1 MTKYKE
7 TSIMLSTDFSTETL
21 KVRRERH
28 YIFKMM
34 KQKNLQPRIFYP
46 ARLLL
51 RFDGEIKSISNKLKL
66 RKFSTTQPALQKM
79 LKELL

>member
-34 KQKNLQPRIFYP
+34 KQKNLQPRTLYLSF
-46 ARLLL
+46 
-51 RFDGEIKSISNKLKL
+51 RFDEKSKAFQTSK
-66 RKFSTTQPALQKM
+66 S
-79 LKELL
+79 